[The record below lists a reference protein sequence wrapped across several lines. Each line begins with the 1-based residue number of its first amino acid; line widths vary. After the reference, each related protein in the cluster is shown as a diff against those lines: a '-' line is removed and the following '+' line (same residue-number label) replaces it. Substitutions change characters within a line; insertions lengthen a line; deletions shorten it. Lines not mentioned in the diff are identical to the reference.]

1 VDLDNWK
8 TEDVVSAEQTGNSY
22 INSIFEAK
30 MPSDEDRLKY
40 VFGLLF
46 NACRYADSELP
57 VRSLF
62 TANKP
67 S

>member
-1 VDLDNWK
+1 M
-8 TEDVVSAEQTGNSY
+8 SAEQTGNSY

-40 VFGLLF
+40 VFGLVF
-46 NACRYADSELP
+46 NACRYADSELT